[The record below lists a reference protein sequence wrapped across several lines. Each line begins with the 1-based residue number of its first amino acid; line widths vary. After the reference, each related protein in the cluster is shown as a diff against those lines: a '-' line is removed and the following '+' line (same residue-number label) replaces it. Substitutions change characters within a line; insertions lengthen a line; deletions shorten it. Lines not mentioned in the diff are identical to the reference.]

1 MRWLVPLWFA
11 EIHRE
16 VYVALL
22 KSWIPHGQRGD
33 FARRVGITR
42 EYLSY
47 LCALDENVER
57 RLPSAL
63 IAKRL
68 AAALPAPPEI
78 KRSLIENIDLAR
90 AKAAQV
96 RYDVR
101 SVINQRRVSELIAEL
116 DASHQQATFGVEAVE
131 VARKYRFTRD
141 AALLLL
147 SQISPE
153 SYPAAYAQT
162 CMYLHDA
169 QCVLDRA
176 DDALRWSKIAA
187 LVLENVDP
195 LEDGIE
201 REYAD
206 NLYINTVRG
215 QAVAYNNLGLY
226 QRVPEIVE
234 RAQHTNAYRNAN
246 DFWMPLVGRDMLT
259 NLSRTPRFSI
269 RQARRIA
276 REIENQCERR
286 GDAFTLFLVRE
297 TWARCLIEHEEWK
310 RAQHTLQAEESLLP
324 HVPYIGPLHRVLM
337 LKTQAYFAWRQ
348 GDHQSWKLYVSEALR
363 LAQHAG
369 LIHQTHEISRF
380 YGVKILGVLE
390 EMSLPEA
397 TEKKD

>member
-1 MRWLVPLWFA
+1 MRWLAPLWFA

-33 FARRVGITR
+33 FAQRVGITR

-47 LCALDENVER
+47 LCALGEDVER
-57 RLPSAL
+57 RLPSARL
-63 IAKRL
+63 AQRL

-78 KRSLIENIDLAR
+78 KRSLVENIDLAR
-90 AKAAQV
+90 VLAAQV
-96 RYDVR
+96 RYDIR

-116 DASHQQATFGVEAVE
+116 DVSHQQATFGVEAVD
-131 VARKYRFTRD
+131 VARQYRFTRD

-169 QCVLDRA
+169 QCILDRA

-187 LVLENVDP
+187 LVLENVDQ

-226 QRVPEIVE
+226 RRVPEIVE
-234 RAQHTNAYRNAN
+234 RARHTNAYRNAN
-246 DFWMPLVGRDMLT
+246 DFWMPLVGRDTLT
-259 NLSRTPRFSI
+259 NLSCTPRFSI

-276 REIENQCERR
+276 REIENQCERK
-286 GDAFTLFLVRE
+286 GDTFTFFLARE
-297 TWARCLIEHEEWK
+297 SLVRCLIQHEEWK
-310 RAQHTLQAEESLLP
+310 PAYKLLGEEVALLP
-324 HVPYIGPLHRVLM
+324 RLPYVGTLHRAL
-337 LKTQAYFAWRQ
+337 LFKTQALFAWHS
-348 GDHQSWKLYVSEALR
+348 GDRQSWKLHVSETLR
-363 LAQHAG
+363 LVHQAG
-369 LIHQTHEISRF
+369 LRHQYREVIQI
-380 YGVKILGVLE
+380 YGGALTPVLDE
-390 EMSLPEA
+390 LKLS
-397 TEKKD
+397 EKL